1 MTVVLA
7 GMVAVLAARFA
18 RNVYRLAKLEP
29 QRFRWW
35 E

>member
-1 MTVVLA
+1 MVGVL
-7 GMVAVLAARFA
+7 VARFA

-35 E
+35 ENG

>member
-1 MTVVLA
+1 MLV
-7 GMVAVLAARFA
+7 ARFA
-18 RNVYRLAKLEP
+18 RNLHHLAKLEP